1 MIIKRDLAVEAI
13 LTENLAAGHWF
24 NQNPNMDFD
33 PTCQVCAVGGVL
45 RKHCFTK
52 KYSNENLAP
61 VISRLCKYRFVGT
74 EAYRNLDLNNDN
86 YLGNLSMLF
95 EYLADEGLEEQSK
108 DMRTTLAGFILATWP
123 RDFEIDA

>member
-33 PTCQVCAVGGVL
+33 PTCQD
-45 RKHCFTK
+45 
-52 KYSNENLAP
+52 
-61 VISRLCKYRFVGT
+61 RFVGT

-95 EYLADEGLEEQSK
+95 EYLADEGLKPQSK
-108 DMRTTLAGFILATWP
+108 DMRETLAGFILATWP
-123 RDFEIDA
+123 REFEIDA